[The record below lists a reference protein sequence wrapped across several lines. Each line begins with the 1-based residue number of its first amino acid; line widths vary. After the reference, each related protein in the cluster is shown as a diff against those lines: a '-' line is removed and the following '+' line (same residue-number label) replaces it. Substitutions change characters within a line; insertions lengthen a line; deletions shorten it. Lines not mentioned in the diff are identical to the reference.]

1 MLLALKVSPFFISS
15 VQPPQ
20 WADMKGT
27 AECYKDG
34 VVFAICVN
42 LTCFSVFTERSVPKL
57 WGPTLSEMNNLFII
71 TLNLLSCYNC
81 LSNILPDFF
90 SGADMTRI
98 KVMLAC
104 LFHSGKTKK
113 KSFLMT
119 LTFSGFRDEACK
131 AFACEAQMSS
141 HPSEG
146 CQWLWL
152 FIFKQYKW
160 IQSSHGLAFL
170 AFCLDLLNNLVES
183 VKACSPA
190 PRHSATSRTV

>member
-90 SGADMTRI
+90 SCADMTRI

-104 LFHSGKTKK
+104 LFHSGKKK
-113 KSFLMT
+113 LFNDFDLQWVWRGGLQSFRLWSPNVFSSICRLSMT
-119 LTFSGFRDEACK
+119 LMA
-131 AFACEAQMSS
+131 
-141 HPSEG
+141 H
-146 CQWLWL
+146 
-152 FIFKQYKW
+152 I
-160 IQSSHGLAFL
+160 
-170 AFCLDLLNNLVES
+170 
-183 VKACSPA
+183 
-190 PRHSATSRTV
+190 